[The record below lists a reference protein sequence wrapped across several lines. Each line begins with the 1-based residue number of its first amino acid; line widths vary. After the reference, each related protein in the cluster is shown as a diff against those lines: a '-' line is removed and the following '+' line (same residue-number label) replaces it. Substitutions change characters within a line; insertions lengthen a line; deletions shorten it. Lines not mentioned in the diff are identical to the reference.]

1 MSGPTSD
8 YLNYSSDLEV
18 CLKSCSD
25 RFSCCQIQDLNYSS
39 DRLSCYQI
47 QDLNYSSDGL
57 NFQFLPSYLTIQVP
71 KDSFFAM
78 KLNQFIG
85 LSRKM
90 AGSSDPSRKK

>member
-8 YLNYSSDLEV
+8 YLNYSPDLEV
-18 CLKSCSD
+18 YLKSCSD

-47 QDLNYSSDGL
+47 QIQY
-57 NFQFLPSYLTIQVP
+57 FQILPSYLTIRVP
-71 KDSFFAM
+71 KDYFFAM

-90 AGSSDPSRKK
+90 GVGSSDPSRN